1 MIGSVFKRL
10 ATAGRSAKL
19 ALPVSCPIWV
29 FRPSSDPA
37 TISRSPAIAQAGDAA
52 PVWTGT
58 ICQAGPITV
67 GGTPSYRLVVDDGT
81 GRITVVFIGRRA
93 VPGLVDGT
101 RCSVEGTAQ
110 RARGRLEVWNPHYR
124 VEGPTADTARPGCG
138 AP

>member
-1 MIGSVFKRL
+1 MSQWDLTDDAEWGGRPVARRV
-10 ATAGRSAKL
+10 AETTARQR
-19 ALPVSCPIWV
+19 VVI
-29 FRPSSDPA
+29 
-37 TISRSPAIAQAGDAA
+37 
-52 PVWTGT
+52 TGT

-101 RCSVEGTAQ
+101 RCSVEGPAQ